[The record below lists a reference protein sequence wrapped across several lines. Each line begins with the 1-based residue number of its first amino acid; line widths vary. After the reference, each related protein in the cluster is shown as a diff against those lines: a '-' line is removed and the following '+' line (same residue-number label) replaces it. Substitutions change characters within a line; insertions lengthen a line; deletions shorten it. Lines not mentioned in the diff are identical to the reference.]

1 MINTELPRNP
11 NFPSRQND
19 EIGGLSVDFI
29 PDNGLM
35 FVIIANYQSFALR
48 NCRISFSQTLP
59 TVDGKKLNHLK
70 IFRNLEYLAPG
81 RRIPVFVGEPVT
93 FLESLRDKKITVQI
107 KYKLPDGANKSYS
120 INHDLS
126 IYEDL
131 PQIINGQKYE

>member
-1 MINTELPRNP
+1 MINTELPRIP
-11 NFPSRQND
+11 HFPSSQND

-35 FVIIANYQSFALR
+35 FVIIANYETFALR

-70 IFRNLEYLAPG
+70 VFKSLDYLAPG
-81 RRIPVFVGEPVT
+81 RRIPVFVGESIS
-93 FLESLRDKKITVQI
+93 FLEFLRDKKITIHI
-107 KYKLPDGANKSYS
+107 KYKLPDGASKSYS

-131 PQIINGQKYE
+131 PQILNKQNYE

>member
-1 MINTELPRNP
+1 M
-11 NFPSRQND
+11 
-19 EIGGLSVDFI
+19 DFV

-35 FVIIANYQSFALR
+35 FIIIANYEAFALR

-59 TVDGKKLNHLK
+59 TVGGEKLNHLK
-70 IFRNLEYLAPG
+70 IFRNLEYLAAG
-81 RRIPVFVGEPVT
+81 RRIPVFAGET
-93 FLESLRDKKITVQI
+93 ISFLSSLREKKVAVHI

-131 PQIINGQKYE
+131 PQIINREKHE